1 MANVGRPFQIR
12 GEIQTTD
19 DLTIDGF
26 VEGLVWSDGLAVT
39 VEAGARVNG
48 DIVARDIKVIG
59 HVEGS
64 LIASGVVEL
73 GATATV
79 SGRVIAATFVL
90 ADGATFSGLVQPA
103 QIDRGEHSEDARAIA
118 SRQVRALVTASNQ
131 GAAVSA
137 A

>member
-103 QIDRGEHSEDARAIA
+103 QIDPAEQRDVAPAT
-118 SRQVRALVTASNQ
+118 VTSHVSGGTAANRR
-131 GAAVSA
+131 AAVSA